1 MTAPN
6 IQTPNLHRHDPLPS
20 RMAAKFLAPLRS
32 KKQGQVLAL
41 VKKYPGRT
49 AWELAQ
55 CAALDAG
62 VRHAGGIGAHRAELY
77 PNIQKRLSDLKGV
90 YVYQD
95 QAGAPCKIKHR
106 AACRWRPMTWAEQRR
121 SQCN

>member
-1 MTAPN
+1 MNRPN
-6 IQTPNLHRHDPLPS
+6 IQTPNYGRLDPS
-20 RMAAKFLAPLRS
+20 SSIRAAKYLAPLRG
-32 KKQGQVLAL
+32 KKQAQVLAL
-41 VKKYPGRT
+41 VQKYPGRT

-95 QAGAPCKIKHR
+95 PDGAPCKIKHR
-106 AACRWRPMTWAEQRR
+106 SACRWRPMTWDEQRR
-121 SQCN
+121 CQ